1 MKRMQFSFA
10 GPMLDLLPLE
20 IIPVVLIP
28 HISNT
33 FGIGLAVTS
42 VKLKNDLNPFQI
54 GIYVFLVNTVFGY
67 PNFTRW
73 RRLGALVVCV
83 GRFQYFIQYSKSSAE
98 IRKLEN

>member
-33 FGIGLAVTS
+33 FGIAVTS

-54 GIYVFLVNTVFGY
+54 GIQAYLFLMNTVFG
-67 PNFTRW
+67 
-73 RRLGALVVCV
+73 
-83 GRFQYFIQYSKSSAE
+83 
-98 IRKLEN
+98 